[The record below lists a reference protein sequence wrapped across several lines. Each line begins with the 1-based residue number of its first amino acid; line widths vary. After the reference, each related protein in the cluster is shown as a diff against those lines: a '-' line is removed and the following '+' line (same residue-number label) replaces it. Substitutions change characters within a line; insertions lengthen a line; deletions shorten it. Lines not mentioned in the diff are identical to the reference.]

1 MEVESKRVRWLW
13 ELIKLFQVQMEAQSI
28 KNQCHGKLD

>member
-13 ELIKLFQVQMEAQSI
+13 ELIKLFQVQVETRSM
-28 KNQCHGKLD
+28 KNQCHAKLD